1 MLKRA
6 TSIGAL
12 TVVIAVAAK
21 PLESFV
27 RERFHYH
34 REC

>member
-12 TVVIAVAAK
+12 TVVIVAAK
-21 PLESFV
+21 PLESFL